1 MVYLT
6 GGSYMIIKII
16 ATIFAVGFILG
27 GGIQAIG
34 NLKNFEDVTEG
45 GGMVFLGVI
54 LLLICYG

>member
-1 MVYLT
+1 
-6 GGSYMIIKII
+6 MIIKII